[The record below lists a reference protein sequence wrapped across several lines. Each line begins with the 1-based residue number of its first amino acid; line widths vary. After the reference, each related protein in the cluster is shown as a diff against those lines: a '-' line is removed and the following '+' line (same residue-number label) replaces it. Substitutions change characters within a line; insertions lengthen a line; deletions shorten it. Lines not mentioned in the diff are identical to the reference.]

1 MEESSVVCSSLASVR
16 DDESIYVRYG
26 FLPSKQSDSD
36 CFLLGFLSIY
46 SPEAEMSARLL
57 AGFETSLNGLF
68 ARRYRYRESKAMKTT
83 QIGKLK
89 VYRLVVHVV
98 GTYV

>member
-1 MEESSVVCSSLASVR
+1 MEESSSVRSLLASVGE
-16 DDESIYVRYG
+16 DESIYVRYG

-36 CFLLGFLSIY
+36 CFLLGFLSI
-46 SPEAEMSARLL
+46 SPEAEMSAHLL

-68 ARRYRYRESKAMKTT
+68 ACRYRYRDGKAMKMT

-89 VYRLVVHVV
+89 V
-98 GTYV
+98 

>member
-1 MEESSVVCSSLASVR
+1 MEESGSVRSSLASVR
-16 DDESIYVRYG
+16 DNELIYISYS

-36 CFLLGFLSIY
+36 CFLST
-46 SPEAEMSARLL
+46 SPEAEVSACCL

-68 ARRYRYRESKAMKTT
+68 VYRNHYREGKAIKTI

-89 VYRLVVHVV
+89 FSACMVVHAG
-98 GTYV
+98 GT

>member
-16 DDESIYVRYG
+16 DDETIYVRYG
-26 FLPSKQSDSD
+26 FLPSKQSDGD
-36 CFLLGFLSIY
+36 CFLLGFLSI
-46 SPEAEMSARLL
+46 SPEAEVSVRLL

>member
-16 DDESIYVRYG
+16 DDESIYVCYG
-26 FLPSKQSDSD
+26 FLPSKQSDGD
-36 CFLLGFLSIY
+36 CFLLV
-46 SPEAEMSARLL
+46 SPEAEVSARLL

-68 ARRYRYRESKAMKTT
+68 ARRYCYREGKAMKTT
-83 QIGKLK
+83 LIGKLK

>member
-1 MEESSVVCSSLASVR
+1 MEESRVVCSSLASVR
-16 DDESIYVRYG
+16 DDESIYIRYG
-26 FLPSKQSDSD
+26 FLPSKQSDGD
-36 CFLLGFLSIY
+36 CFLLGFLSI
-46 SPEAEMSARLL
+46 SPEAEVSARLL

>member
-1 MEESSVVCSSLASVR
+1 MEESSSVRSLLASVR
-16 DDESIYVRYG
+16 DDELIYGRYG

-36 CFLLGFLSIY
+36 CFLLGFLSI
-46 SPEAEMSARLL
+46 SPEAEVSAHLL

-68 ARRYRYRESKAMKTT
+68 ARRYRYKEGKAIKTV

-89 VYRLVVHVV
+89 V
-98 GTYV
+98 